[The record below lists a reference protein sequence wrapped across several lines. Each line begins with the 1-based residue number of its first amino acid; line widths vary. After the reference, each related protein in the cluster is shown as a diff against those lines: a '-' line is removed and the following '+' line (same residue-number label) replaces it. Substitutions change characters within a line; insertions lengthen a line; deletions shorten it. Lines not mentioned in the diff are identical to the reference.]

1 MKQLHRRVVVTGLGI
16 LSPIG
21 NSVDDAWYSCI
32 EGKSGITSVDIGL
45 KNNPVTIGGRLKD
58 FNPENFLDSKEIRRI
73 DPFIQYG
80 IIAANQSIE
89 HSGILESN
97 IDLTKVGVNF
107 GAGIGGI
114 DTIEK
119 NKVLLEEK
127 GYKKVSPFFVPGS
140 IVNMISGL
148 VSIKHGFMGPNT
160 SVVTACS
167 TGNHC
172 IGTAARSIACG
183 EADVMIAGGAEM
195 ASTPLSI
202 AGFISARA
210 LSLNPNPEVA
220 SRPWDKDRDGFVL
233 SDGAGSL
240 VLEDY
245 GHAKARGATIHAEII
260 GFGASSDAYHMTAP
274 PEDGRGAA
282 LAMSNA
288 INDAEINLSEVDYI
302 NAHGTSTPVGDM
314 QELHAVREVFKDYD
328 YLPKL
333 TSTKSLTGHSLG
345 ATGVQEAIY
354 TLVMMNNNFISGSA
368 NIENE
373 DPEIG
378 KIEIPRKTLQNI
390 DINLALSNSFG
401 FGGTN
406 ACLAISKYN

>member
-21 NSVDDAWYSCI
+21 NTVNEAWSSCTQ
-32 EGKSGITSVDIGL
+32 GLSGITNVDVGIANSPVRIGAQL
-45 KNNPVTIGGRLKD
+45 KN
-58 FNPENFLDSKEIRRI
+58 FNTSDHLDPKEVRRI

-80 IIAANQSIE
+80 LIAANQSISD
-89 HSGILESN
+89 SGILEYESLN
-97 IDLTKVGVNF
+97 KEKVGINF

-114 DTIEK
+114 QTIEN
-119 NKVLLEEK
+119 NKMILESK
-127 GYKKVSPFFVPGS
+127 GHKKVSPFFVPGS

-210 LSLNPNPEVA
+210 LSTNSDPESA
-220 SRPWDKDRDGFVL
+220 CRPWDKDRDGFIL
-233 SDGAGSL
+233 ADGAGSL

-245 GHAKARGATIHAEII
+245 EHAKQRNAHIYAEII
-260 GFGASSDAYHMTAP
+260 GFGMSSDAYHMTAP

-282 LAMSNA
+282 LSMKNA
-288 INDAEINLSEVDYI
+288 LIDAEINSDEIDYI
-302 NAHGTSTPVGDM
+302 NAHGTSTPLGDLAETRALKTIFTNTM
-314 QELHAVREVFKDYD
+314 
-328 YLPKL
+328 PSIS
-333 TSTKSLTGHSLG
+333 STKSMTGHTLG
-345 ATGVQEAIY
+345 AAGAIESIFCIKSLNDNVVPP
-354 TLVMMNNNFISGSA
+354 T
-368 NIENE
+368 
-373 DPEIG
+373 
-378 KIEIPRKTLQNI
+378 
-390 DINLALSNSFG
+390 INLINQDSECDLDYTALRSVEKKVTLAMNNSFG

-406 ACLAISKYN
+406 STLVFKKI

>member
-21 NSVDDAWYSCI
+21 NTLSEAWDSCI
-32 EGKSGITSVDIGL
+32 NGVSGISKIEIDL
-45 KNNPVTIGGRLKD
+45 KNNPIKVGGRLKN
-58 FNPENFLDSKEIRRI
+58 FNPEDFLDSKEIRRI

-80 IIAANQSIE
+80 MIAADQSIN
-89 HSGILESN
+89 HSGILDSK
-97 IDLTKVGVNF
+97 IDLSKVGINF

-119 NKVLLEEK
+119 NKSLLEER

-148 VSIKHGFMGPNT
+148 ISIKHGFMGPNT

-172 IGTAARSIACG
+172 IGTAARSIAYG

-202 AGFISARA
+202 AGFTAARA
-210 LSLNPNPEVA
+210 LSMNSDPETA
-220 SRPWDKDRDGFVL
+220 SRPWHKDRDGFVL

-240 VLEDY
+240 VLEDFD
-245 GHAKARGATIHAEII
+245 HAKARGAKIHAEVI
-260 GFGASSDAYHMTAP
+260 GFGTSSDAHHMTAP

-282 LAMSNA
+282 LSMTNA
-288 INDAEINLSEVDYI
+288 INDAEIHPSEIDYI
-302 NAHGTSTPVGDM
+302 NAHGTSTPLGDIA
-314 QELHAVREVFKDYD
+314 ETTALKKVFGDNV
-328 YLPKL
+328 PQIS
-333 TSTKSLTGHSLG
+333 STKSMTGHTLG
-345 ATGVQEAIY
+345 AAGAIESIFCIQAI
-354 TLVMMNNNFISGSA
+354 NHGI
-368 NIENE
+368 
-373 DPEIG
+373 
-378 KIEIPRKTLQNI
+378 IPPT
-390 DINLALSNSFG
+390 INLDKPDPLCDLNYTPLVSVEKNVRVAMNNSFG

-406 ACLAISKYN
+406 STLVFKQI

>member
-21 NSVDDAWYSCI
+21 NTVDDAWHSCI
-32 EGKSGITSVDIGL
+32 EGKSGITSIDIGL

-245 GHAKARGATIHAEII
+245 DHAKARGATIHAEII

-302 NAHGTSTPVGDM
+302 NAHGTSTPLGDIA
-314 QELHAVREVFKDYD
+314 ETIALKKVFGDVV
-328 YLPKL
+328 PQIS
-333 TSTKSLTGHSLG
+333 STKSMTGHTLG
-345 ATGVQEAIY
+345 AAGAIESI
-354 TLVMMNNNFISGSA
+354 FCIKA
-368 NIENE
+368 INE
-373 DPEIG
+373 GIVP
-378 KIEIPRKTLQNI
+378 PT
-390 DINLALSNSFG
+390 INLDNPDPLCDLNYTPLVSTEKEVVIAMNNSFG

-406 ACLAISKYN
+406 STLVFKKI

>member
-21 NSVDDAWYSCI
+21 NTVNDSWSSCI
-32 EGKSGITSVDIGL
+32 EGKSGITTVDIGL
-45 KNNPVTIGGRLKD
+45 KNNPVNVGGRLKN
-58 FNPENFLDSKEIRRI
+58 FNTDEFLDSKEVRRI

-80 IIAANQSIE
+80 LIAANQSIE
-89 HSGILESN
+89 NSGILESDV
-97 IDLTKVGVNF
+97 DLKKVGVNF

-119 NKVLLEEK
+119 NKALLEDR
-127 GYKKVSPFFVPGS
+127 GYRKVSPFFVPGS

-148 VSIKHGFMGPNT
+148 LSIKHGFMGPNT

-210 LSLNPNPEVA
+210 LSLNPDPDSA
-220 SRPWDKDRDGFVL
+220 SRPWDRDRDGFVL

-240 VLEDY
+240 VLEDFS
-245 GHAKARGATIHAEII
+245 HAKARGAIIHAEII
-260 GFGASSDAYHMTAP
+260 GFGTSSDAYHMTAP

-288 INDAEINLSEVDYI
+288 IDDAEINISDVDYI
-302 NAHGTSTPVGDM
+302 NAHGTSTPLGDVA
-314 QELHAVREVFKDYD
+314 ETVALKSVFGDSV
-328 YLPKL
+328 PQIS
-333 TSTKSLTGHSLG
+333 STKSMTGHTLG
-345 ATGVQEAIY
+345 AAGAIESIFCIKAI
-354 TLVMMNNNFISGSA
+354 NNGI
-368 NIENE
+368 
-373 DPEIG
+373 
-378 KIEIPRKTLQNI
+378 IPPT
-390 DINLALSNSFG
+390 INLDNPDPLCDLNYTPLVSIEKDVTIAMNNSFG

-406 ACLAISKYN
+406 STLVFKKI

>member
-21 NSVDDAWYSCI
+21 NTVSEAWSSCI
-32 EGKSGITSVDIGL
+32 EGISGITSVDVGIR
-45 KNNPVTIGGRLKD
+45 NSPVTIGAQLKN
-58 FNPENFLDSKEIRRI
+58 FNTSDHLDPKEVRRI

-80 IIAANQSIE
+80 LIAANQSIAD
-89 HSGILESN
+89 SGIL
-97 IDLTKVGVNF
+97 DLPSLNKEKVGVNF

-114 DTIEK
+114 QTIEN
-119 NKVLLEEK
+119 NKVILESK
-127 GYKKVSPFFVPGS
+127 GHKKVSPFFVPGS

-172 IGTAARSIACG
+172 IGTAARSIAYG

-202 AGFISARA
+202 SGFISARA
-210 LSLNPNPEVA
+210 LSTNSDPELA
-220 SRPWDKDRDGFVL
+220 CRPWDKDRDGFIL
-233 SDGAGSL
+233 ADGAGSL

-245 GHAKARGATIHAEII
+245 EHATKRNAHIYAEII
-260 GFGASSDAYHMTAP
+260 GFGMSSDAYHMTAP

-282 LAMSNA
+282 LSMKNA
-288 INDAEINLSEVDYI
+288 LIDAELNHEEIDYI
-302 NAHGTSTPVGDM
+302 NAHGTSTPLGDLAETRALKTIFTSSM
-314 QELHAVREVFKDYD
+314 
-328 YLPKL
+328 PSIS
-333 TSTKSLTGHSLG
+333 STKSMTGHTLG
-345 ATGVQEAIY
+345 AAGAIESIFCIKS
-354 TLVMMNNNFISGSA
+354 LNNNV
-368 NIENE
+368 
-373 DPEIG
+373 
-378 KIEIPRKTLQNI
+378 IPPT
-390 DINLALSNSFG
+390 INLINQDSECDLDYTPLNSIDKKVSVAMNNSFG

-406 ACLAISKYN
+406 STLVFKKI

>member
-21 NSVDDAWYSCI
+21 NTVNDAWSSCTQ
-32 EGKSGITSVDIGL
+32 GLSGITHVDVGIANSPVSIGAQL
-45 KNNPVTIGGRLKD
+45 KN
-58 FNPENFLDSKEIRRI
+58 FNTSDHLDPKEVRRI

-80 IIAANQSIE
+80 LIAANQSISD
-89 HSGILESN
+89 SGILEYESLN
-97 IDLTKVGVNF
+97 KEKVGINF

-114 DTIEK
+114 QTIEN
-119 NKVLLEEK
+119 NKMILESK
-127 GYKKVSPFFVPGS
+127 GHKKVSPFFVPGS

-210 LSLNPNPEVA
+210 LSTNPNPESA
-220 SRPWDKDRDGFVL
+220 CRPWDKDRDGFIL
-233 SDGAGSL
+233 ADGAGSL
-240 VLEDY
+240 VLEDFE
-245 GHAKARGATIHAEII
+245 HAKQRNAHIYAEII
-260 GFGASSDAYHMTAP
+260 GFGMSSDAYHMTAP

-282 LAMSNA
+282 LSMKNA
-288 INDAEINLSEVDYI
+288 LIDAEINADEIDYI
-302 NAHGTSTPVGDM
+302 NAHGTSTPLGDLAETRALKTIFTNTM
-314 QELHAVREVFKDYD
+314 
-328 YLPKL
+328 PSIS
-333 TSTKSLTGHSLG
+333 STKSMTGHTLG
-345 ATGVQEAIY
+345 AAGAIESIFCIKSLNDNVVPP
-354 TLVMMNNNFISGSA
+354 T
-368 NIENE
+368 
-373 DPEIG
+373 
-378 KIEIPRKTLQNI
+378 
-390 DINLALSNSFG
+390 INLINQDSECDLDYTALRSVEKKVTVAMNNSFG

-406 ACLAISKYN
+406 STLVFKKI

>member
-21 NSVDDAWYSCI
+21 NTVKTAWQSCVD
-32 EGKSGITSVDIGL
+32 GKSGIDLIDIGL
-45 KNNPVTIGGRLKD
+45 EDNPVKIGGRLKN
-58 FNPENFLDSKEIRRI
+58 FEPENFLDSKELRRI

-89 HSGILESN
+89 NSGILDSK
-97 IDLTKVGVNF
+97 IDLTRVGVNF

-119 NKVLLEEK
+119 NKVLLAER

-183 EADVMIAGGAEM
+183 EADIMIAGGAEM

-202 AGFISARA
+202 AGFIAARA
-210 LSLNPNPEVA
+210 LSTNSDPKAA
-220 SRPWDKDRDGFVL
+220 SRPWDRDRDGFVL

-240 VLEDY
+240 VLEDID
-245 GHAKARGATIHAEII
+245 HAKARGATIHAEII

-288 INDAEINLSEVDYI
+288 ILDAEINLSDVDYI
-302 NAHGTSTPVGDM
+302 NAHGTSTPLGDVA
-314 QELHAVREVFKDYD
+314 ETIALKNVFGESV
-328 YLPKL
+328 PQIS
-333 TSTKSLTGHSLG
+333 STKSMTGHTLG
-345 ATGVQEAIY
+345 AAGAIESIFCIKAINEGV
-354 TLVMMNNNFISGSA
+354 
-368 NIENE
+368 
-373 DPEIG
+373 
-378 KIEIPRKTLQNI
+378 IPPT
-390 DINLALSNSFG
+390 INLDNPDPRCDLNYTPLVSIEKNVSVAMNNSFG

-406 ACLAISKYN
+406 STLVFKKI

>member
-21 NSVDDAWYSCI
+21 NNVDDSWDSCI
-32 EGKSGITSVDIGL
+32 EGKSGITTVDIGL
-45 KNNPVTIGGRLKD
+45 ANNPVKIGGRLKD

-89 HSGILESN
+89 HSGILDSN

-119 NKVLLEEK
+119 NKILLEEK

-172 IGTAARSIACG
+172 IGTAARSISCG

-195 ASTPLSI
+195 ASTPLSV

-210 LSLNPNPEVA
+210 LSMNSNPEAA

-240 VLEDY
+240 VLEEFE
-245 GHAKARGATIHAEII
+245 HAKSRGATIHAEII
-260 GFGASSDAYHMTAP
+260 GFGTSSDAYHMTAP

-288 INDAEINLSEVDYI
+288 INDAEIDTSEIDYI
-302 NAHGTSTPVGDM
+302 NAHGTSTPLGDIA
-314 QELHAVREVFKDYD
+314 ETVALKKVFGSDV
-328 YLPKL
+328 PQIS
-333 TSTKSLTGHSLG
+333 STKSMTGHTLG
-345 ATGVQEAIY
+345 AAGAIESI
-354 TLVMMNNNFISGSA
+354 FCIKA
-368 NIENE
+368 INE
-373 DPEIG
+373 GI
-378 KIEIPRKTLQNI
+378 IPPT
-390 DINLALSNSFG
+390 INLDNPDPLCDLNFTPLVSSEKKVEVAMNNSFG

-406 ACLAISKYN
+406 STLVFKKI

>member
-21 NSVDDAWYSCI
+21 NTVDDAWYSCI
-32 EGKSGITSVDIGL
+32 EGKSGITNIDIGL
-45 KNNPVTIGGRLKD
+45 NDNPIKIGGRLKN
-58 FNPENFLDSKEIRRI
+58 FSPEDFLDSKEIRRI

-97 IDLTKVGVNF
+97 TDLTRVGVNF

-119 NKVLLEEK
+119 NKILLEER

-183 EADVMIAGGAEM
+183 EAEVMIAGGAEM

-202 AGFISARA
+202 AGFIAARA
-210 LSLNPNPEVA
+210 LSMSSDPVTA
-220 SRPWDKDRDGFVL
+220 SRPWDRGRDGFVL
-233 SDGAGSL
+233 SDGAGSI
-240 VLEDY
+240 VLEDFD
-245 GHAKARGATIHAEII
+245 HAKARGANIYAEII
-260 GFGASSDAYHMTAP
+260 GFGTSSDAHHMTAP
-274 PEDGRGAA
+274 PDDGRGAA

-288 INDAEINLSEVDYI
+288 IADAEINSSDIDYI
-302 NAHGTSTPVGDM
+302 NAHGTSTPLGDVA
-314 QELHAVREVFKDYD
+314 ETIALKSVFGENV
-328 YLPKL
+328 PQIS
-333 TSTKSLTGHSLG
+333 STKSMTGHTLG
-345 ATGVQEAIY
+345 AAGAIESIFCIK
-354 TLVMMNNNFISGSA
+354 VI
-368 NIENE
+368 NE
-373 DPEIG
+373 GI
-378 KIEIPRKTLQNI
+378 IPPT
-390 DINLALSNSFG
+390 INLENPDPLCDLNYTPLTSINKEVNIAMNNSFG

-406 ACLAISKYN
+406 STLVFKKI

>member
-21 NSVDDAWYSCI
+21 NTVNEAWSSCT
-32 EGKSGITSVDIGL
+32 EGVSGISKVDVGIPNSPVSVGAQL
-45 KNNPVTIGGRLKD
+45 KNFHTSDYLNLK
-58 FNPENFLDSKEIRRI
+58 EVRRI

-80 IIAANQSIE
+80 LIAANQSIAD
-89 HSGILESN
+89 SGILDFVSLNKE
-97 IDLTKVGVNF
+97 KVGINF

-114 DTIEK
+114 QTIEN
-119 NKVLLEEK
+119 NKMILESK

-202 AGFISARA
+202 SGFISARA
-210 LSLNPNPEVA
+210 LSTNPDPESA
-220 SRPWDKDRDGFVL
+220 CRPWDKDRDGFIL
-233 SDGAGSL
+233 ADGAGSL

-245 GHAKARGATIHAEII
+245 EHAKERNAHIYAEII
-260 GFGASSDAYHMTAP
+260 GFGMSSDAYHMTAP
-274 PEDGRGAA
+274 PHDGRGAA
-282 LAMSNA
+282 LSMKNA
-288 INDAEINLSEVDYI
+288 LIDAEINNNDVDYI
-302 NAHGTSTPVGDM
+302 NAHGTSTPLGDLAETRALKTIFTNTM
-314 QELHAVREVFKDYD
+314 
-328 YLPKL
+328 PSIS
-333 TSTKSLTGHSLG
+333 STKSMTGHTLG
-345 ATGVQEAIY
+345 AAGAIESIFCIKSLNDNVVPP
-354 TLVMMNNNFISGSA
+354 T
-368 NIENE
+368 
-373 DPEIG
+373 
-378 KIEIPRKTLQNI
+378 
-390 DINLALSNSFG
+390 INLINQDSECDLDYTALRSIDKKVTIAMNNSFG

-406 ACLAISKYN
+406 STLVFKKI

>member
-21 NSVDDAWYSCI
+21 NTVREAWSSCT
-32 EGKSGITSVDIGL
+32 EGLSGITHVDVGIP
-45 KNNPVTIGGRLKD
+45 NSPVTIGAQLKN
-58 FNPENFLDSKEIRRI
+58 FNTSDYLDPKEVRRI

-80 IIAANQSIE
+80 LIAANQSILD
-89 HSGILESN
+89 SGILDYESLN
-97 IDLTKVGVNF
+97 KEKVGINF

-114 DTIEK
+114 QTIEN
-119 NKVLLEEK
+119 NKMILESK
-127 GYKKVSPFFVPGS
+127 GHKKVSPFFVPGS

-202 AGFISARA
+202 SGFISARA
-210 LSLNPNPEVA
+210 LSTNPDPESA
-220 SRPWDKDRDGFVL
+220 CRPWDKDRDGFIL
-233 SDGAGSL
+233 ADGAGSL

-245 GHAKARGATIHAEII
+245 EHAKQRNAHIYAEII
-260 GFGASSDAYHMTAP
+260 GFGMSSDAYHMTAP

-282 LAMSNA
+282 LSMKNA
-288 INDAEINLSEVDYI
+288 LIDAEINADEIDYI
-302 NAHGTSTPVGDM
+302 NAHGTSTPLGDLAETRALKTIFTNTM
-314 QELHAVREVFKDYD
+314 
-328 YLPKL
+328 PSIS
-333 TSTKSLTGHSLG
+333 STKSMTGHTLG
-345 ATGVQEAIY
+345 AAGAIESIFCIKSLNDNVVPP
-354 TLVMMNNNFISGSA
+354 TINLVNQ
-368 NIENE
+368 
-373 DPEIG
+373 DPECDLDYTALISVE
-378 KIEIPRKTLQNI
+378 KKVTLAMN
-390 DINLALSNSFG
+390 NSFG

-406 ACLAISKYN
+406 STLVFKKI

>member
-21 NSVDDAWYSCI
+21 NTVNEAWSSCA
-32 EGKSGITSVDIGL
+32 EGLSGITHVDVGIVNSPVSIGAQL
-45 KNNPVTIGGRLKD
+45 KN
-58 FNPENFLDSKEIRRI
+58 FNTSDHLDPKEVRRI

-80 IIAANQSIE
+80 LIAANQSISD
-89 HSGILESN
+89 SGILDYESLN
-97 IDLTKVGVNF
+97 KEKVGINF

-114 DTIEK
+114 QTIEN
-119 NKVLLEEK
+119 NKMILESK
-127 GYKKVSPFFVPGS
+127 GHKKVSPFFVPGS

-202 AGFISARA
+202 SGFISARA
-210 LSLNPNPEVA
+210 LSTNPDPESA
-220 SRPWDKDRDGFVL
+220 CRPWDKDRDGFIL
-233 SDGAGSL
+233 ADGAGSL

-245 GHAKARGATIHAEII
+245 EHAKQRNAHIYAEII
-260 GFGASSDAYHMTAP
+260 GFGMSSDAYHMTAP

-282 LAMSNA
+282 LSMKNA
-288 INDAEINLSEVDYI
+288 LIDAEINADEIDYI
-302 NAHGTSTPVGDM
+302 NAHGTSTPLGDLAETRALKTIFTNTM
-314 QELHAVREVFKDYD
+314 
-328 YLPKL
+328 PSIS
-333 TSTKSLTGHSLG
+333 STKSMTGHTLG
-345 ATGVQEAIY
+345 AAGAIESIFCIKSLNDNVVPP
-354 TLVMMNNNFISGSA
+354 T
-368 NIENE
+368 
-373 DPEIG
+373 
-378 KIEIPRKTLQNI
+378 
-390 DINLALSNSFG
+390 INLINQDSECDLDYTALRSVEKKVTLAMNNSFG

-406 ACLAISKYN
+406 STLVFKKI

>member
-21 NSVDDAWYSCI
+21 NTVNEAWSSCTQ
-32 EGKSGITSVDIGL
+32 GLSGITNVDVGITNSPVRIGAQL
-45 KNNPVTIGGRLKD
+45 KN
-58 FNPENFLDSKEIRRI
+58 FNTSDYLDPKEVRRI

-80 IIAANQSIE
+80 LIAANQSISD
-89 HSGILESN
+89 SGILEYESLN
-97 IDLTKVGVNF
+97 KEKVGINF

-114 DTIEK
+114 QTIEN
-119 NKVLLEEK
+119 NKMILESK
-127 GYKKVSPFFVPGS
+127 GHKKVSPFFVPGS

-210 LSLNPNPEVA
+210 LSTNSDPESA
-220 SRPWDKDRDGFVL
+220 CRPWDKDRDGFIL
-233 SDGAGSL
+233 ADGAGSL

-245 GHAKARGATIHAEII
+245 EHAKQRNAHIYAEII
-260 GFGASSDAYHMTAP
+260 GFGMSSDAYHMTAP

-282 LAMSNA
+282 LSMKNA
-288 INDAEINLSEVDYI
+288 LIDAEINADEIDYI
-302 NAHGTSTPVGDM
+302 NAHGTSTPLGDLAETRALKTIFTNTM
-314 QELHAVREVFKDYD
+314 
-328 YLPKL
+328 PSIS
-333 TSTKSLTGHSLG
+333 STKSMTGHTLG
-345 ATGVQEAIY
+345 AAGAIESIFCIKSLNDNVVPP
-354 TLVMMNNNFISGSA
+354 T
-368 NIENE
+368 
-373 DPEIG
+373 
-378 KIEIPRKTLQNI
+378 
-390 DINLALSNSFG
+390 INLINQDSECDLDYTALRSVEKKVTLAMNNSFG

-406 ACLAISKYN
+406 STLVFKKI

>member
-21 NSVDDAWYSCI
+21 NTVNDAWHSCV
-32 EGKSGITSVDIGL
+32 EGKSGITKVDIGL
-45 KNNPVTIGGRLKD
+45 ENNPVIIGGRLKN
-58 FNPENFLDSKEIRRI
+58 FNSEDFLDSKEVRRI

-89 HSGILESN
+89 NSGILESN

-119 NKVLLEEK
+119 NKVLLEER

-172 IGTAARSIACG
+172 IGTAARSIAYG

-210 LSLNPNPEVA
+210 LSMNSDPEAA

-240 VLEDY
+240 VLEEFD
-245 GHAKARGATIHAEII
+245 HAKARGAIIHAEII
-260 GFGASSDAYHMTAP
+260 GFGASSDAHHMTAP
-274 PEDGRGAA
+274 PDDGRGAA
-282 LAMSNA
+282 LSMSNA
-288 INDAEINLSEVDYI
+288 IDDAEINLSDVDYI
-302 NAHGTSTPVGDM
+302 NAHGTSTPLGDIA
-314 QELHAVREVFKDYD
+314 ETIALKKVFGDSV
-328 YLPKL
+328 PQIS
-333 TSTKSLTGHSLG
+333 STKSMTGHTLG
-345 ATGVQEAIY
+345 AAGAIESI
-354 TLVMMNNNFISGSA
+354 FCIQA
-368 NIENE
+368 INE
-373 DPEIG
+373 GI
-378 KIEIPRKTLQNI
+378 IPPT
-390 DINLALSNSFG
+390 INLDNPDSLCDLNYTPLVSTEKEVNIAINNSFG

-406 ACLAISKYN
+406 STLVFKKI

>member
-21 NSVDDAWYSCI
+21 NTVNEAWSSCTQ
-32 EGKSGITSVDIGL
+32 GLSGITNVDVGITNSTVRIGAQL
-45 KNNPVTIGGRLKD
+45 KN
-58 FNPENFLDSKEIRRI
+58 FNTSDHLDPKEVRRI

-80 IIAANQSIE
+80 LIAANQSISD
-89 HSGILESN
+89 SGILEYGSLN
-97 IDLTKVGVNF
+97 KEKVGINF

-114 DTIEK
+114 QTIEN
-119 NKVLLEEK
+119 NKMILESK
-127 GYKKVSPFFVPGS
+127 GHKKVSPFFVPGS

-210 LSLNPNPEVA
+210 LSTNTDPESA
-220 SRPWDKDRDGFVL
+220 CRPWDKDRDGFIL
-233 SDGAGSL
+233 ADGAGSL

-245 GHAKARGATIHAEII
+245 EHAKQRNAHIYAEII
-260 GFGASSDAYHMTAP
+260 GFGMSSDAYHMTAP

-282 LAMSNA
+282 LSMKNA
-288 INDAEINLSEVDYI
+288 LIDAEINADEIDYI
-302 NAHGTSTPVGDM
+302 NAHGTSTPLGDLAETRALKTIFTNTM
-314 QELHAVREVFKDYD
+314 
-328 YLPKL
+328 PSIS
-333 TSTKSLTGHSLG
+333 STKSMTGHTLG
-345 ATGVQEAIY
+345 AAGAIESIFCIKSLNDNVVPPTTNLINQDSECDLDY
-354 TLVMMNNNFISGSA
+354 TALRSVEKKVTLAMN
-368 NIENE
+368 
-373 DPEIG
+373 
-378 KIEIPRKTLQNI
+378 
-390 DINLALSNSFG
+390 NSFG

-406 ACLAISKYN
+406 STLVFKKI

>member
-21 NSVDDAWYSCI
+21 NTVNEAWSSCT
-32 EGKSGITSVDIGL
+32 EGLSGITHVDVGIANSPVSIGAQL
-45 KNNPVTIGGRLKD
+45 KN
-58 FNPENFLDSKEIRRI
+58 FNTSDHLDPKEVRRI

-80 IIAANQSIE
+80 LIAANQSISD
-89 HSGILESN
+89 SGILDYESLN
-97 IDLTKVGVNF
+97 KEKVGINF

-114 DTIEK
+114 QTIEN
-119 NKVLLEEK
+119 NKMILELK
-127 GYKKVSPFFVPGS
+127 GHKKVSPFFVPGS

-160 SVVTACS
+160 TVVTACS

-202 AGFISARA
+202 SGFISARA
-210 LSLNPNPEVA
+210 LSTNPDPESA
-220 SRPWDKDRDGFVL
+220 CRPWDKDRDGFIL
-233 SDGAGSL
+233 ADGAGSL

-245 GHAKARGATIHAEII
+245 EHAKQRNANIYAEII
-260 GFGASSDAYHMTAP
+260 GFGMSSDAYHMTAP

-282 LAMSNA
+282 LSMKNA
-288 INDAEINLSEVDYI
+288 LIDAEVNADEIDYI
-302 NAHGTSTPVGDM
+302 NAHGTSTPLGDLAETRALKTIFTNTM
-314 QELHAVREVFKDYD
+314 
-328 YLPKL
+328 PSIS
-333 TSTKSLTGHSLG
+333 STKSMTGHTLG
-345 ATGVQEAIY
+345 AAGAIESIFCIKSLNDN
-354 TLVMMNNNFISGSA
+354 LV
-368 NIENE
+368 
-373 DPEIG
+373 P
-378 KIEIPRKTLQNI
+378 PT
-390 DINLALSNSFG
+390 INLINQDSECDLDYTALRSVEKKVTVAMNNSFG

-406 ACLAISKYN
+406 STLVFKKI

>member
-21 NSVDDAWYSCI
+21 NTVNEAWSSCT
-32 EGKSGITSVDIGL
+32 EGLSGITHVDVGIVNSPVSIGAQL
-45 KNNPVTIGGRLKD
+45 KN
-58 FNPENFLDSKEIRRI
+58 FNTSDHLDPKEVRRI

-80 IIAANQSIE
+80 LIAANQSISD
-89 HSGILESN
+89 SGILDYESLN
-97 IDLTKVGVNF
+97 KEKVGMNF

-114 DTIEK
+114 QTIEN
-119 NKVLLEEK
+119 NKMILESK
-127 GYKKVSPFFVPGS
+127 GHKKVSPFFVPGS

-202 AGFISARA
+202 SGFISARA
-210 LSLNPNPEVA
+210 LSTNSDPESA
-220 SRPWDKDRDGFVL
+220 CRPWDKDRDGFIL
-233 SDGAGSL
+233 ADGAGSL

-245 GHAKARGATIHAEII
+245 EHAKQRNAHIYAEII
-260 GFGASSDAYHMTAP
+260 GFGMSSDAYHMTAP

-282 LAMSNA
+282 LSMKNA
-288 INDAEINLSEVDYI
+288 LIDAEINADDIDYI
-302 NAHGTSTPVGDM
+302 NAHGTSTPLGDLAETRALKTIFTNTM
-314 QELHAVREVFKDYD
+314 
-328 YLPKL
+328 PSIS
-333 TSTKSLTGHSLG
+333 STKSMTGHTLG
-345 ATGVQEAIY
+345 AAGAIESIFCIKSLNDNVVPP
-354 TLVMMNNNFISGSA
+354 T
-368 NIENE
+368 
-373 DPEIG
+373 
-378 KIEIPRKTLQNI
+378 
-390 DINLALSNSFG
+390 INLINQDSECDLDYTALRSVEKKVTVAMNNSFG

-406 ACLAISKYN
+406 STLVFKKI

>member
-21 NSVDDAWYSCI
+21 NTVDDAWSSCI
-32 EGKSGITSVDIGL
+32 EGKSGITKIDIGL
-45 KNNPVTIGGRLKD
+45 LDNPVTIGGRLKN
-58 FNPENFLDSKEIRRI
+58 FNPSDFLDSKEVRRI

-80 IIAANQSIE
+80 VIAANQSIE
-89 HSGILESN
+89 DSGILNSN
-97 IDLTKVGVNF
+97 LDLTKVGVNF

-119 NKVLLEEK
+119 NKLLLEER

-172 IGTAARSIACG
+172 IGTAARSVAYG

-210 LSLNPNPEVA
+210 LSLNPDPKTA
-220 SRPWDKDRDGFVL
+220 SKPWDLNRDGFVL

-240 VLEDY
+240 VLEEY
-245 GHAKARGATIHAEII
+245 EHAKKRGANIYAELT
-260 GFGASSDAYHMTAP
+260 GFGTSSDAYHMTAP
-274 PEDGRGAA
+274 PADGRGAS
-282 LAMSNA
+282 LSMSNA
-288 INDAEINLSEVDYI
+288 ISDAQINLSDIHYI
-302 NAHGTSTPVGDM
+302 NAHGTSTPLGDLA
-314 QELHAVREVFKDYD
+314 ETIALKSVFGNSV
-328 YLPKL
+328 PPIS
-333 TSTKSLTGHSLG
+333 STKSMTGHMLG
-345 ATGVQEAIY
+345 AAGAIESIFCIKSINSGIIPPTINLTDPDPNCDLDY
-354 TLVMMNNNFISGSA
+354 TPLESVEIAVDVAMNN
-368 NIENE
+368 
-373 DPEIG
+373 
-378 KIEIPRKTLQNI
+378 T
-390 DINLALSNSFG
+390 FG

-406 ACLAISKYN
+406 STLVFQKI

>member
-21 NSVDDAWYSCI
+21 NTVDEAWHSCI
-32 EGKSGITSVDIGL
+32 EGKSGITAVDIGL
-45 KNNPVTIGGRLKD
+45 ENNPVKIGGRLKD
-58 FNPENFLDSKEIRRI
+58 FYPEDFLDAKEVRRI

-80 IIAANQSIE
+80 IIAANQSIDN
-89 HSGILESN
+89 SGILESN

-119 NKVLLEEK
+119 NKIILEEK

-210 LSLNPNPEVA
+210 LSLNSNPKAA
-220 SRPWDKDRDGFVL
+220 SRPWDIDRDGFVL

-240 VLEDY
+240 VLEEY
-245 GHAKARGATIHAEII
+245 EHAKARDANIHAEVI
-260 GFGASSDAYHMTAP
+260 GFGTSSDAYHMTAP

-288 INDAEINLSEVDYI
+288 INDAEINLSEIDYI
-302 NAHGTSTPVGDM
+302 NAHGTSTPLGDIA
-314 QELHAVREVFKDYD
+314 ETIALKKVFKDAV
-328 YLPKL
+328 PQIS
-333 TSTKSLTGHSLG
+333 STKSMTGHTLG
-345 ATGVQEAIY
+345 AAGAIESIFCIKAI
-354 TLVMMNNNFISGSA
+354 NRGI
-368 NIENE
+368 
-373 DPEIG
+373 
-378 KIEIPRKTLQNI
+378 IPPT
-390 DINLALSNSFG
+390 INLENPDPLCDLNYTPLVSAEKEVTIAMNNSFG

-406 ACLAISKYN
+406 STLVFKKI

>member
-21 NSVDDAWYSCI
+21 NTVDEAWHSCI
-32 EGKSGITSVDIGL
+32 EGKSGITAVDIGL
-45 KNNPVTIGGRLKD
+45 DNNPVKIGGRLKD
-58 FNPENFLDSKEIRRI
+58 FNPEDFLDAKEVRRI

-80 IIAANQSIE
+80 IIAANQSIDN
-89 HSGILESN
+89 SGILESN

-119 NKVLLEEK
+119 NKILLEEK

-210 LSLNPNPEVA
+210 LSLNSNPEAA
-220 SRPWDKDRDGFVL
+220 SRPWDIDRDGFVL

-240 VLEDY
+240 VLEEY
-245 GHAKARGATIHAEII
+245 EHAKARGANIHAEVI

-288 INDAEINLSEVDYI
+288 INDAEINLSEIDYI
-302 NAHGTSTPVGDM
+302 NAHGTSTPLGDIA
-314 QELHAVREVFKDYD
+314 ETIALKKVFKDAV
-328 YLPKL
+328 PQIS
-333 TSTKSLTGHSLG
+333 STKSMTGHTLG
-345 ATGVQEAIY
+345 AAGAIESIFCIKAI
-354 TLVMMNNNFISGSA
+354 NRGI
-368 NIENE
+368 
-373 DPEIG
+373 
-378 KIEIPRKTLQNI
+378 IPPT
-390 DINLALSNSFG
+390 INLENPDPLCDLNYTPLVSSEKEVTVAMNNSFG

-406 ACLAISKYN
+406 STLVFKKI

>member
-1 MKQLHRRVVVTGLGI
+1 MKQLQRRVVVTGLGI

-21 NSVDDAWYSCI
+21 NNVFDAWHSCV
-32 EGKSGITSVDIGL
+32 EGKSGITTVDVGL
-45 KNNPVTIGGRLKD
+45 ENNPVKIGGRLKNFHSD
-58 FNPENFLDSKEIRRI
+58 EFLDSKEVRRV

-80 IIAANQSIE
+80 VIAANQSIE
-89 HSGILESN
+89 NSGILESN
-97 IDLTKVGVNF
+97 LDLTRVGVNF

-119 NKVLLEEK
+119 NKILLEDR

-148 VSIKHGFMGPNT
+148 ISIKHGFMGPNT

-172 IGTAARSIACG
+172 IGTAARSIAYG

-210 LSLNPNPEVA
+210 LSLNPDPKAA
-220 SRPWDKDRDGFVL
+220 SRPWDRDRDGFVL

-240 VLEDY
+240 VLEDFD
-245 GHAKARGATIHAEII
+245 HAKARGAIIQAEII
-260 GFGASSDAYHMTAP
+260 GFGTSSDAYHMTAP

-288 INDAEINLSEVDYI
+288 IGDAEINLSDVDYI
-302 NAHGTSTPVGDM
+302 NAHGTSTPLGDVA
-314 QELHAVREVFKDYD
+314 ETIALKSVFGKSV
-328 YLPKL
+328 PQIS
-333 TSTKSLTGHSLG
+333 STKSMTGHTLG
-345 ATGVQEAIY
+345 AAGAIESI
-354 TLVMMNNNFISGSA
+354 FCIKA
-368 NIENE
+368 INE
-373 DPEIG
+373 GI
-378 KIEIPRKTLQNI
+378 IPPT
-390 DINLALSNSFG
+390 INLDNPDPRCDLNYTPLVSTEKKVSIAMNNSFG

-406 ACLAISKYN
+406 STLVFKKI

>member
-21 NSVDDAWYSCI
+21 NTVNEAWSSCT
-32 EGKSGITSVDIGL
+32 EGLSGITHVDVGILNSPVSIGAQL
-45 KNNPVTIGGRLKD
+45 KN
-58 FNPENFLDSKEIRRI
+58 FNTSDHLDPKEVRRI

-80 IIAANQSIE
+80 LIAANQSISD
-89 HSGILESN
+89 SGILDYESLN
-97 IDLTKVGVNF
+97 KEKVGINF

-114 DTIEK
+114 QTIEN
-119 NKVLLEEK
+119 NKMILELK
-127 GYKKVSPFFVPGS
+127 GHKKVSPFFVPGS

-195 ASTPLSI
+195 ASTPLSVS
-202 AGFISARA
+202 GFISARA
-210 LSLNPNPEVA
+210 LSTNPDPESA
-220 SRPWDKDRDGFVL
+220 CRPWDKDRDGFIL
-233 SDGAGSL
+233 ADGAGSL

-245 GHAKARGATIHAEII
+245 EHAKQRNANIYAEII
-260 GFGASSDAYHMTAP
+260 GFGMSSDAYHMTAP

-282 LAMSNA
+282 LSMKNA
-288 INDAEINLSEVDYI
+288 LIDAEVNADEIDYI
-302 NAHGTSTPVGDM
+302 NAHGTSTPLGDLAETRALKTIFTNTM
-314 QELHAVREVFKDYD
+314 
-328 YLPKL
+328 PSIS
-333 TSTKSLTGHSLG
+333 STKSMTGHTLG
-345 ATGVQEAIY
+345 AAGAIESIFCIKSLNDNVVPP
-354 TLVMMNNNFISGSA
+354 T
-368 NIENE
+368 
-373 DPEIG
+373 
-378 KIEIPRKTLQNI
+378 
-390 DINLALSNSFG
+390 INLINQDSECDLDYTALRSVEKKVTLAMNNSFG

-406 ACLAISKYN
+406 STLVFKKI

>member
-21 NSVDDAWYSCI
+21 NNVDDAWNSCI
-32 EGKSGITSVDIGL
+32 EGKSGITTVDIGL
-45 KNNPVTIGGRLKD
+45 ANNPVKIGGRLKD
-58 FNPENFLDSKEIRRI
+58 FNPVNFLDSKEIRRI

-89 HSGILESN
+89 HSGILDSN

-119 NKVLLEEK
+119 NKILLEEK

-172 IGTAARSIACG
+172 IGTAARSISCG

-195 ASTPLSI
+195 ASTPLSV

-210 LSLNPNPEVA
+210 LSMNSNPEAA

-240 VLEDY
+240 VLEEY
-245 GHAKARGATIHAEII
+245 EHAKSRGATIHAEII
-260 GFGASSDAYHMTAP
+260 GFGTSSDAYHMTAP

-288 INDAEINLSEVDYI
+288 INDAEIETSEIDYI
-302 NAHGTSTPVGDM
+302 NAHGTSTPLGDIA
-314 QELHAVREVFKDYD
+314 ETVALKKVFGTDV
-328 YLPKL
+328 PQIS
-333 TSTKSLTGHSLG
+333 STKSMTGHTLG
-345 ATGVQEAIY
+345 AAGAIESI
-354 TLVMMNNNFISGSA
+354 FCIKA
-368 NIENE
+368 INE
-373 DPEIG
+373 GI
-378 KIEIPRKTLQNI
+378 IPPT
-390 DINLALSNSFG
+390 INLDNPDPLCDLNFTPLVSSEKKVEVAMNNSFG

-406 ACLAISKYN
+406 STLVFKKI

>member
-21 NSVDDAWYSCI
+21 NTVDDAWHSCI
-32 EGKSGITSVDIGL
+32 EGKSGITTVDIGL

-114 DTIEK
+114 HTIEK

-302 NAHGTSTPVGDM
+302 NAHGTSTPLGDIA
-314 QELHAVREVFKDYD
+314 ETIALKKVFGDVV
-328 YLPKL
+328 PQIS
-333 TSTKSLTGHSLG
+333 STKSMTGHTLG
-345 ATGVQEAIY
+345 AAGAIESIFCIKAINKGIVPP
-354 TLVMMNNNFISGSA
+354 T
-368 NIENE
+368 
-373 DPEIG
+373 
-378 KIEIPRKTLQNI
+378 
-390 DINLALSNSFG
+390 INLDNPDPLCDLNYTPLVSTEKEVVIAMNNSFG

-406 ACLAISKYN
+406 STLVFKKI

>member
-21 NSVDDAWYSCI
+21 NNVDDAWNSCI
-32 EGKSGITSVDIGL
+32 EGKSGITTVDIGL
-45 KNNPVTIGGRLKD
+45 ANNPVKIGGRLKD

-89 HSGILESN
+89 HSGILDSN
-97 IDLTKVGVNF
+97 IDLTKVGINF

-119 NKVLLEEK
+119 NKILLEEK

-172 IGTAARSIACG
+172 IGTAARSISCG

-195 ASTPLSI
+195 ASTPLSV

-210 LSLNPNPEVA
+210 LSMNSNPEAA

-240 VLEDY
+240 VLEEY
-245 GHAKARGATIHAEII
+245 EHAKSRGATIHAEII
-260 GFGASSDAYHMTAP
+260 GFGTSSDAYHMTAP

-288 INDAEINLSEVDYI
+288 INDAEIDTSEIDYI
-302 NAHGTSTPVGDM
+302 NAHGTSTPLGDIA
-314 QELHAVREVFKDYD
+314 ETVALKKVFAIDV
-328 YLPKL
+328 PQIS
-333 TSTKSLTGHSLG
+333 STKSMTGHTLG
-345 ATGVQEAIY
+345 AAGAIESI
-354 TLVMMNNNFISGSA
+354 FCIKA
-368 NIENE
+368 INE
-373 DPEIG
+373 GI
-378 KIEIPRKTLQNI
+378 IPPT
-390 DINLALSNSFG
+390 INLDNPDPLCDLNFTPLVSSEKKVEVSMNNSFG

-406 ACLAISKYN
+406 STLVFKKI

>member
-21 NSVDDAWYSCI
+21 NTVDDAWRSCI
-32 EGKSGITSVDIGL
+32 EGKSGITTVDIGL
-45 KNNPVTIGGRLKD
+45 QNNPVRIGGRLKNFD
-58 FNPENFLDSKEIRRI
+58 SNEFLDSKEVRRV

-89 HSGILESN
+89 NSGILNSKL
-97 IDLTKVGVNF
+97 DLTKVGVNF

-119 NKVLLEEK
+119 NKTLLEKK

-172 IGTAARSIACG
+172 IGTAARSISCG

-210 LSLNPNPEVA
+210 LSRNPDPKAA

-240 VLEDY
+240 VLEEFE
-245 GHAKARGATIHAEII
+245 HAKARGAHIYAEII
-260 GFGASSDAYHMTAP
+260 GFGASSDAHHMTAP

-282 LAMSNA
+282 LAMTNA
-288 INDAEINLSEVDYI
+288 IDDAEIDVSEVDYI
-302 NAHGTSTPVGDM
+302 NAHGTSTPLGDIA
-314 QELHAVREVFKDYD
+314 ETIALKSVFGDSV
-328 YLPKL
+328 PQIS
-333 TSTKSLTGHSLG
+333 STKSMTGHTLG
-345 ATGVQEAIY
+345 AAGAIESI
-354 TLVMMNNNFISGSA
+354 FCIKA
-368 NIENE
+368 INE
-373 DPEIG
+373 GI
-378 KIEIPRKTLQNI
+378 IPPT
-390 DINLALSNSFG
+390 INLDNPDPLCDLNYTPLVSSEKKVSVAINNSFG

-406 ACLAISKYN
+406 STLVFKNI

>member
-21 NSVDDAWYSCI
+21 NTVDDAWSSCI
-32 EGKSGITSVDIGL
+32 EGKSGITKIDIGL
-45 KNNPVTIGGRLKD
+45 LDNPVTIGGRLKN
-58 FNPENFLDSKEIRRI
+58 FNPSDFLDSKEVRRI

-80 IIAANQSIE
+80 VIAANQSIE
-89 HSGILESN
+89 DSGILNSN
-97 IDLTKVGVNF
+97 LDLTKVGVNF

-119 NKVLLEEK
+119 NKLLLEER

-172 IGTAARSIACG
+172 IGTAARSVVYG

-210 LSLNPNPEVA
+210 LSLNPDPKTA
-220 SRPWDKDRDGFVL
+220 SKPWDLNRDGFVL

-240 VLEDY
+240 VLEEY
-245 GHAKARGATIHAEII
+245 EHAKKRGANIYAELT
-260 GFGASSDAYHMTAP
+260 GFGTSSDAYHMTAP
-274 PEDGRGAA
+274 PADGRGAS
-282 LAMSNA
+282 LSMSNA
-288 INDAEINLSEVDYI
+288 ISDAQINLSDIHYI
-302 NAHGTSTPVGDM
+302 NAHGTSTPLGDLA
-314 QELHAVREVFKDYD
+314 ETIALKSVFGNSV
-328 YLPKL
+328 PPIS
-333 TSTKSLTGHSLG
+333 STKSMTGHMLG
-345 ATGVQEAIY
+345 AAGAIESIFCIKSI
-354 TLVMMNNNFISGSA
+354 NSG
-368 NIENE
+368 I
-373 DPEIG
+373 
-378 KIEIPRKTLQNI
+378 IPPT
-390 DINLALSNSFG
+390 INLTDPDPKCDLDYTPLESVEIAVDVAMNNSFG
-401 FGGTN
+401 FGGANST
-406 ACLAISKYN
+406 LVFQKI

>member
-21 NSVDDAWYSCI
+21 NTVKDAWQSCI
-32 EGKSGITSVDIGL
+32 EGKSGITNVDIGL
-45 KNNPVTIGGRLKD
+45 ENNPVKIGGRLKN
-58 FNPENFLDSKEIRRI
+58 FQPEDFLDSKEVRRI

-80 IIAANQSIE
+80 IIAANQSILN
-89 HSGILESN
+89 SGILESN
-97 IDLTKVGVNF
+97 LDLTRVGVNF

-119 NKVLLEEK
+119 NKVLLVER

-148 VSIKHGFMGPNT
+148 VSIKHGFMGPNS

-210 LSLNPNPEVA
+210 LSMNSDPEAA
-220 SRPWDKDRDGFVL
+220 SRPWDVDRDGFVL
-233 SDGAGSL
+233 SDGAGSI
-240 VLEDY
+240 VLEDFD
-245 GHAKARGATIHAEII
+245 HAKARGAIIHAEII
-260 GFGASSDAYHMTAP
+260 GFGMSSDAHHMTAP
-274 PEDGRGAA
+274 PDDGKGAA

-288 INDAEINLSEVDYI
+288 INDAEINLSDVDYI
-302 NAHGTSTPVGDM
+302 NAHGTSTPLGDIA
-314 QELHAVREVFKDYD
+314 ETLALKNVFGEVV
-328 YLPKL
+328 PQIS
-333 TSTKSLTGHSLG
+333 STKSMTGHTLG
-345 ATGVQEAIY
+345 AAGAIESIFCI
-354 TLVMMNNNFISGSA
+354 MAI
-368 NIENE
+368 NE
-373 DPEIG
+373 GI
-378 KIEIPRKTLQNI
+378 IPPT
-390 DINLALSNSFG
+390 INLDNPDPLCDLNYTPLISNEKKVSVAMNNSFG

-406 ACLAISKYN
+406 STLVFKNI

>member
-21 NSVDDAWYSCI
+21 NNVDDAWNSCI
-32 EGKSGITSVDIGL
+32 EGKSGITTVDIGL
-45 KNNPVTIGGRLKD
+45 ANNPVKIGGRLKD

-89 HSGILESN
+89 HSGILDSN

-119 NKVLLEEK
+119 NKILLEEK

-172 IGTAARSIACG
+172 IGTAARSISCG

-195 ASTPLSI
+195 ASTPLSV

-210 LSLNPNPEVA
+210 LSMNSNPEAA

-240 VLEDY
+240 VLEEY
-245 GHAKARGATIHAEII
+245 EHAKSRGATIHAEII
-260 GFGASSDAYHMTAP
+260 GFGTSSDAYHMTAP

-288 INDAEINLSEVDYI
+288 INDAEIDSSEIDYI
-302 NAHGTSTPVGDM
+302 NAHGTSTPLGDIA
-314 QELHAVREVFKDYD
+314 ETVALKKVFGSDV
-328 YLPKL
+328 PQIS
-333 TSTKSLTGHSLG
+333 STKSMTGHTLG
-345 ATGVQEAIY
+345 AAGAIESI
-354 TLVMMNNNFISGSA
+354 FCIKA
-368 NIENE
+368 INE
-373 DPEIG
+373 GI
-378 KIEIPRKTLQNI
+378 IPPT
-390 DINLALSNSFG
+390 INLDNPDPLCDLNFTPLVSSEKKVEVAMNNSFG

-406 ACLAISKYN
+406 STLVFKKI

>member
-1 MKQLHRRVVVTGLGI
+1 MRQLHRRVVVTGLGI

-21 NSVDDAWYSCI
+21 NTVDDAWHSCI
-32 EGKSGITSVDIGL
+32 EGISGITTVDVGL
-45 KNNPVTIGGRLKD
+45 ENNPVKIGGRLKNFD
-58 FNPENFLDSKEIRRI
+58 PANFLDSKEIRRI

-89 HSGILESN
+89 NSGILDSS

-119 NKVLLEEK
+119 NKILLEER

-210 LSLNPNPEVA
+210 LSMNPNPEAA

-240 VLEDY
+240 VIEDY
-245 GHAKARGATIHAEII
+245 EHAKARGAKIHAEII
-260 GFGASSDAYHMTAP
+260 GFGTSSDAYHMTAP
-274 PEDGRGAA
+274 PEDGRGAT

-288 INDAEINLSEVDYI
+288 IDDAEIHSSEIDYI
-302 NAHGTSTPVGDM
+302 NAHGTSTPLGDIA
-314 QELHAVREVFKDYD
+314 ETIALKNVFGNVV
-328 YLPKL
+328 PQIS
-333 TSTKSLTGHSLG
+333 STKSMTGHTLG
-345 ATGVQEAIY
+345 AAGAIESIFCIKAINEGIVPPTINLDNPDPLCDLNY
-354 TLVMMNNNFISGSA
+354 TPLVST
-368 NIENE
+368 EK
-373 DPEIG
+373 
-378 KIEIPRKTLQNI
+378 KIEVAMN
-390 DINLALSNSFG
+390 NSFG

-406 ACLAISKYN
+406 STLVFKKI